1 MSQPIM
7 IRDLESIVDGK
18 LLNCGDNFRID
29 YISFSSRDVKEGTLF
44 VAIRGFETD
53 GHKYIDDAFSKGA
66 IAVLCEDEKYLLG
79 RVGIVVKDSREALAK
94 ISNVFFGNP
103 SSKLYLE
110 GVTGTNG
117 KTTTNWILQNIYSLL
132 SEKTLRLGTLGAY
145 SQNLIN
151 QEFSTGMPDPLTI
164 QGILE
169 KAVDNN
175 VTYAVLEYTSQGGT
189 QHRGDCLEYDAGI
202 FTNLTQ
208 DHLDYHKT
216 MEEYFKAKVNFFDLL
231 VASPKKNKSAIINID
246 CPYGKRIFDYLKDK
260 GLNLLSYGS
269 KKEAD
274 IYIKDFKQNI
284 KGSVITIA
292 FEGIDYVI
300 ESQFIG
306 KFNAYNISAAFG
318 AFVARTKNPQKFVE
332 LFSSIPMVPGRLEPV
347 INNHFGIYV
356 DYAHTDDALKNVLT
370 TLREL
375 VNKGNNLWC
384 IFGCGGDRDRTKRP
398 KMAKVVS
405 ELADKVVMTMDNPR
419 TEDPN
424 QILSDMLEGYDS
436 PDIMEADR
444 KIATFEVL
452 NQAKEGDVILLAGKG
467 HENYQIFGH
476 EKIHYSDKETVE
488 EILLTL

>member
-7 IRDLESIVDGK
+7 IKDIESIVGGM
-18 LLNCGDNFRID
+18 LFNYSDNLRID
-29 YISFSSRDVKEGTLF
+29 YISFSSRDIKDGTLF
-44 VAIRGFETD
+44 VAIKGFEVD

-66 IAVLCEDEKYLLG
+66 IAVLCEDEKYLSG
-79 RVGIVVKDSREALAK
+79 RVGIVVKNSREALAK
-94 ISNVFFGNP
+94 IANVFFGNP
-103 SSKLYLE
+103 SSKLYLD

-145 SQNLIN
+145 SENLIN
-151 QEFSTGMPDPLTI
+151 QEFQTGMPDPLTI

-175 VTYAVLEYTSQGGT
+175 VSYAVLEYTSQGGT
-189 QHRGDCLEYDAGI
+189 QCRGDYLEYNAGI

-216 MEEYFKAKVNFFDLL
+216 MEEYFKAKVRFFDLL
-231 VASPKKNKSAIINID
+231 VQSPKKNKSAIINID
-246 CPYGKRIFDYLKDK
+246 CPYGRRLFEYLQNK
-260 GLNLLSYGS
+260 GLNLFSYGFEKNS
-269 KKEAD
+269 D
-274 IYIKDFKQNI
+274 IYIKDFKQDI
-284 KGSVITIA
+284 KGSVLTIS
-292 FEGIDYVI
+292 FEGIEYII
-300 ESQFIG
+300 ESKFIG

-332 LFSSIPMVPGRLEPV
+332 LFPSVSMVPGRLEPV
-347 INNHFGIYV
+347 VNNHFGIYV

-370 TLREL
+370 TLREI
-375 VNKGNNLWC
+375 VKGDSKLWC

-467 HENYQIFGH
+467 HETYQIFGH
-476 EKIHYSDKETVE
+476 EKVHYSDKETVE
-488 EILLTL
+488 EILATM